1 MISKDSPGRR
11 PMWTIFP
18 KFAYYFFFKIRKMEM
33 ATVMMGT
40 GKTKMEICFF
50 MNEFNIV
57 HTEHFHAS
65 GISGKK
71 R

>member
-1 MISKDSPGRR
+1 
-11 PMWTIFP
+11 
-18 KFAYYFFFKIRKMEM
+18 M

-71 R
+71 RQDSMLCISSKLTWEESPSQKYVL

>member
-1 MISKDSPGRR
+1 
-11 PMWTIFP
+11 
-18 KFAYYFFFKIRKMEM
+18 MEM

-40 GKTKMEICFF
+40 GKNKMEICFF
-50 MNEFNIV
+50 MNEFDIV